1 MKAEQY
7 KKTVQFLNQLLSPHK
22 KTVQFLNQFDTDL
35 DLVYQYENGISFDE
49 YEQRV
54 LNSIN
59 YEEIIYYHKAI
70 DYLKENDSSLFE
82 SLSIASDYGYDVESL
97 NSELLATLLHQQ
109 NLRNEWSEISQ
120 EIEEHFE
127 ENNY

>member
-7 KKTVQFLNQLLSPHK
+7 K

-49 YEQRV
+49 YEQRIV
-54 LNSIN
+54 DSIN
-59 YEEIIYYHKAI
+59 ESEIIYYHKAI

-82 SLSIASDYGYDVESL
+82 SLSIADELGYNVRNL
-97 NSELLATLLHQQ
+97 NSELLATLLYQQ
-109 NLRNEWSEISQ
+109 NLLLQWLEDLRN